1 MFKMNKFYVQVA
13 FFLLSI
19 FVYVDNKALAAN
31 PDPKKVKRPNPK
43 KCYHTAE
50 QIFGK
55 NEHLLCTNREETNN
69 ASKLMEEAVSH
80 LKHHAINVND
90 YSYRGSVPEDNMLF
104 FKKKYKGH
112 VSVHKIKYTVDLDKY
127 ESTIHELW
135 DPDIANLVD
144 NFHVKTK
151 IARVYNKNLVM
162 IQQRYK
168 DSTFGR
174 MKYLYALA
182 TKVELSK
189 DTTVIAYT
197 SANINDHNPSKKQYE
212 NKIIKNANLF
222 TTEIDS
228 EYDIRNGKL
237 EKGYVHLAGY
247 YIQKYNDHVDVIF
260 IASIDGRSFG

>member
-1 MFKMNKFYVQVA
+1 MNKFYVQVA

-31 PDPKKVKRPNPK
+31 PDPKKVKRPNPP

-55 NEHLLCTNREETNN
+55 NEHLLCTNHEETKN
-69 ASKLMEEAVSH
+69 ASKLMEEAVAH

-90 YSYRGSVPEDNMLF
+90 YSYRDITPEHNMVF
-104 FKKKYKGH
+104 YKKKYKGH
-112 VSVHKIKYTVDLDKY
+112 VTVYKIKYKVDLDKY

-144 NFHVKTK
+144 DFPVRTK
-151 IARVYNKNLVM
+151 IARVYNRNLVM

-168 DSTFGR
+168 DSMFGR
-174 MKYLYALA
+174 VKYLYALA

-189 DTTVIAYT
+189 ETTVIAYT

-222 TTEIDS
+222 KAEIDS
-228 EYDIRNGKL
+228 EDDIR
-237 EKGYVHLAGY
+237 KGELKKTFIHLAGY
-247 YIQKYNDHVDVIF
+247 YIQKYDDHVDVTF
-260 IASIDGRSFG
+260 IASVSDIHILII